1 MEALLFSSVCILTPP
16 PGNVQSCQL
25 VGSGWIGGGRTI
37 NKLES
42 FVSRHSWMLQDG
54 SWLAW
59 RKITHYSSYPR
70 HLLKIN
76 FTYLL
81 RHSLCLV
88 SSEMFPWVLFSL
100 PLHMVRNRL
109 SGSKVICSIT
119 VITYSYITT
128 VYFLYV
134 RKCEFYS
141 LKPLKRNTK
150 NALTM
155 NLHSYVFLLL

>member
-1 MEALLFSSVCILTPP
+1 MF
-16 PGNVQSCQL
+16 
-25 VGSGWIGGGRTI
+25 
-37 NKLES
+37 
-42 FVSRHSWMLQDG
+42 QDG

-59 RKITHYSSYPR
+59 RKITHYSSYLR
-70 HLLKIN
+70 HLVRIN

-81 RHSLCLV
+81 RHSLGLV

-109 SGSKVICSIT
+109 SGSKAICSIT
-119 VITYSYITT
+119 VTTYSYIAT

-134 RKCEFYS
+134 RNCEFYS
-141 LKPLKRNTK
+141 LKPLKRNTI

-155 NLHSYVFLLL
+155 NLHSHVFLLL